1 MTNGV
6 RPDVRAGRGI
16 LLIGLVGVVGVAL
29 GCDKMELTAPTASTI
44 TVSVPAKV
52 LGLGDTT
59 QVSALVI
66 EEVGTPVHNGT
77 TVRFSTSLGRLDP
90 PEAQT
95 RNGVAT
101 TTFHAGS
108 VSGIA
113 RIRAVSGA
121 ATSED
126 ASNVVEVTI
135 GAAAASAVA
144 LSATPSTVPAT
155 GGSVT
160 LTATVVDESGNR
172 MANVPVI
179 FSTTAGTLSSGSA
192 LTDATGT
199 ATVQLTTDRSATVTA
214 RAGNVTATAA
224 ITVATPPGL
233 TLTVTPAAPTAG
245 VPLLLNITVTVSAG
259 NPVPTLTV
267 DWGDGSTEE
276 LGIVSGSRGVAHTYN
291 NPGTYVITVSATAD
305 GNTTRTSTT
314 ATVLP

>member
-1 MTNGV
+1 
-6 RPDVRAGRGI
+6 
-16 LLIGLVGVVGVAL
+16 
-29 GCDKMELTAPTASTI
+29 
-44 TVSVPAKV
+44 
-52 LGLGDTT
+52 
-59 QVSALVI
+59 
-66 EEVGTPVHNGT
+66 
-77 TVRFSTSLGRLDP
+77 
-90 PEAQT
+90 
-95 RNGVAT
+95 VAT